1 MAFGS
6 FSKYM
11 FAVWIFSKIMV
22 NYNFIF
28 IITLFLFKA
37 LGYEYRM
44 MQRTDILLN
53 SFKELTVQHICIGS
67 VPTYFECNLSGLGV
81 SAQDADYPAD
91 SRVILFPIFMWSH
104 NLIVCP
110 SYLSVSIFK

>member
-67 VPTYFECNLSGLGV
+67 IPTYFGCNL
-81 SAQDADYPAD
+81 
-91 SRVILFPIFMWSH
+91 
-104 NLIVCP
+104 
-110 SYLSVSIFK
+110 